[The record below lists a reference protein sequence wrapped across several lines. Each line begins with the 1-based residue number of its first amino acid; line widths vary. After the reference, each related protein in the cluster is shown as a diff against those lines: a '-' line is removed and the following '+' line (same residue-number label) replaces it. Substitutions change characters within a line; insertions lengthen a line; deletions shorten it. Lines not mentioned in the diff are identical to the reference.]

1 MIEQGPSARRPKVT
15 RGVTADQYD
24 SEGDFRMVTSM
35 TERTNGVKAGEAD
48 MDIAES
54 VADVD
59 VSPEVEE
66 KAAYFMD
73 NYHSFLKERTASY
86 VNQMADL
93 KARLADRKAQGATAE
108 LSEAVTRL
116 GYQYWNVLT
125 IGPIQFFGDPPWR
138 PGKII
143 AAGEWALILGVVWV
157 NPAADP
163 GGGVPGTVV
172 LGGRDYRIRFE
183 TINLT
188 NVTDGPDRTFVGTF
202 PPVPGILFFPWFF
215 RPRDPGPNPYLY
227 QTHLTADITNVAQ
240 PFAAFS
246 TWHLDLDSEPRFLGL
261 PTQRAGFEH
270 DIPCQYLVYRK

>member
-1 MIEQGPSARRPKVT
+1 MI
-15 RGVTADQYD
+15 
-24 SEGDFRMVTSM
+24 TST
-35 TERTNGVKAGEAD
+35 TERTNGAKAAEEE

-54 VADVD
+54 VVDVD
-59 VSPEVEE
+59 VPADVQE

-73 NYHSFLKERTASY
+73 NYQGFLTERTNSY
-86 VNQMADL
+86 VNRMAEL
-93 KARLADRKAQGATAE
+93 KAKIADRRADEPTIE
-108 LSEAVTRL
+108 MSEAITRL

-183 TINLT
+183 SINLT
-188 NVTDGPDRTFVGTF
+188 NVTDGPDRTFIGTF
-202 PPVPGILFFPWFF
+202 PPVPGIQFFPWYF
-215 RPRDPGPNPYLY
+215 RPRDPGPNPNLY
-227 QTHLTADITNVAQ
+227 QTYLTADITNVAQ
-240 PFAAFS
+240 PFAAFN
-246 TWHLDLDSEPRFLGL
+246 TWHLDLDKEPGFLGL
-261 PTQRAGFEH
+261 PTQRAQFEH
-270 DIPCQYLVYRK
+270 DVPCQYLVYRK